1 MTKKAEAHHGGAW
14 KVAYAD
20 FVTAMM
26 ALFMVLWISAQ
37 DKQILIATSN
47 YFKQPFNA
55 LTKSSVGVMKTEN
68 GGSRGRDRSKVSA
81 AAANLAFLTA
91 LARELNRMLNVS
103 DVSKEKPVDMEVTS
117 DGLKVTLY
125 DRRSQP
131 LFEKNVAKPTA
142 WGVFV
147 LQNLAWLAERNN
159 LRITIDGHT
168 ATGFVPTAADYGPW
182 ELSADRANA
191 SRRLMEFYAV
201 DPKKIERVT
210 GFGDTK
216 PLPDLPPESESNQRI
231 TISLSVNK

>member
-1 MTKKAEAHHGGAW
+1 MKKKEEAHHGGAW

-37 DKQILIATSN
+37 DKQILLATSS

-55 LTKSSVGVMKTEN
+55 LSKSSIGVMKTDT
-68 GGSRGRDRSKVSA
+68 GGSRGKDKSRESA
-81 AAANLAFLTA
+81 AAANLSFLTA

-103 DVSKEKPVDMEVTS
+103 DVTKEKPVDMDVTS

-131 LFEKNVAKPTA
+131 LFEKGTAKPTA
-142 WGVFV
+142 WGTFV
-147 LQNLAWLAERNN
+147 MQNLAWLADRNN
-159 LRITIDGHT
+159 LRVSIDGHT
-168 ATGFVPTAADYGPW
+168 ASGFVPTVKDYGPW

-191 SRRLMEFYAV
+191 SRRLLEFYAV
-201 DPKKIERVT
+201 DPKKIERVS
-210 GFGDTK
+210 GYGETK
-216 PLPDLPPESESNQRI
+216 PLPNLPPDSESNQRI
-231 TISLSVNK
+231 TISLNVNK

>member
-1 MTKKAEAHHGGAW
+1 MAKKEAAHHGGAW

-37 DKQILIATSN
+37 DKQILLATSN

-55 LTKSSVGVMKTEN
+55 LTKSSIGVMKSEN
-68 GGSRGRDRSKVSA
+68 GGSAGKNKSKERA

-91 LARELNRMLNVS
+91 LAKELNHMLNVS
-103 DVSKEKPVDMEVTS
+103 DVTREKPVDMDVTS

-125 DRRSQP
+125 DRQSQP
-131 LFEKNVAKPTA
+131 LFEKDSAKPTE

-147 LQNLAWLAERNN
+147 HQNLAWLAERNK
-159 LRITIDGHT
+159 LRVTIDGHT
-168 ATGFVPTAADYGPW
+168 PSGMVPVSANYGPW

-191 SRRLMEFYAV
+191 SRRLLEFYAV
-201 DPKKIERVT
+201 DPHKIERVT
-210 GFGDTK
+210 GYGETK
-216 PLPDLPPESESNQRI
+216 PLPNLPTDSESNRRI
-231 TISLSVNK
+231 TISLNVNN